1 MREGTS
7 QPVMDMSGTD
17 DRQDVPGADGLAT
30 RDPQEVAAEAA
41 DLAARMEGD
50 STLRLDVAYQLVTGR
65 GRIGELTRELDT
77 ERRRL
82 NAALRMAPSG
92 SEAPR
97 LHRAIVRVV
106 PWFLC
111 FVCGMVAFV
120 LLTMLLSVAAPC
132 AAVTPRTSALVAAP

>member
-7 QPVMDMSGTD
+7 QPATDMSGTD
-17 DRQDVPGADGLAT
+17 DSQDVPGADELAT

-65 GRIGELTRELDT
+65 GRIGELTRELDN

-82 NAALRMAPSG
+82 DAALQMAPSA
-92 SEAPR
+92 SEPR
-97 LHRAIVRVV
+97 LQRAIIRAV

-111 FVCGMVAFV
+111 FVGGLVAFV
-120 LLTMLLSVAAPC
+120 LLTVLLSVAAPC
-132 AAVTPRTSALVAAP
+132 AVVTPRTSALVAAP

>member
-1 MREGTS
+1 MQGPNFRASMREGTS
-7 QPVMDMSGTD
+7 QPVTDMSGTD
-17 DRQDVPGADGLAT
+17 DRQDVPGADELAT

-82 NAALRMAPSG
+82 TVNGG
-92 SEAPR
+92 S
-97 LHRAIVRVV
+97 HRR
-106 PWFLC
+106 
-111 FVCGMVAFV
+111 
-120 LLTMLLSVAAPC
+120 
-132 AAVTPRTSALVAAP
+132 